1 MIRRLFKNAR
11 ITTPVDPGR
20 PLAGSRQGEVCSFD
34 RGALLCADGLI
45 EAIGSDDEVL
55 RNAREV
61 DEEIDCGGRCLV
73 PGFVDPHTHMCFST
87 TREEEFS
94 LRLAGADYLEILHQ
108 GGGILSSVRAVRAAT
123 EDELLSTTAERARSA
138 LRFGTTTLEVKSGY
152 GLDTEAELKM
162 LRVIHRIGEE
172 APLDV
177 VATFLGAHAVPDEYA
192 GAPDR
197 YVDLVVQEMIPA
209 VSRQG
214 IARFCDVFCE
224 KGVFTPEQSRRILTA
239 AREHGLGLKIHADE
253 IHDLGGGALAAEL
266 GAVSA
271 EHLLAVSHESL
282 RAMASKSVTAIL
294 LPGTAYS
301 LRKPY
306 AKAREMMALGVGVA
320 LATDCNPGTCYTES
334 MPFVS
339 GLAILAMGLS
349 PNEALVA
356 GTLNAAYAVGMAKSV
371 GSLDVGKAGDFLL
384 LDGKSPAILAY
395 RAGIS
400 PVVEVYKRGE
410 RVA

>member
-1 MIRRLFKNAR
+1 MKRKLFKNAR
-11 ITTPVDPGR
+11 ITTPVDSGT
-20 PLAGSRQGEVCSFD
+20 PLAGGRQGEVRSFD
-34 RGALLCADGLI
+34 PGAFLCTDGVI
-45 EAIGSDDEVL
+45 EAVGSENEVL
-55 RNAREV
+55 RNAGEV
-61 DEEIDCGGRCLV
+61 DEEIDCRSRCLI
-73 PGFVDPHTHMCFST
+73 PGFVDPHTHMCFAA

-94 LRLAGADYLEILHQ
+94 LRLAGADYLEILRQ
-108 GGGILSSVRAVRAAT
+108 GGGILSSVRAVRTAS
-123 EDELLSTTAERARSA
+123 EEELFSITAERVRSA
-138 LRFGTTTLEVKSGY
+138 LRLGTTTLEIKSGY
-152 GLDTEAELKM
+152 GLETEAELKM

-172 APLDV
+172 TPLDV
-177 VATFLGAHAVPDEYA
+177 VASFLGAHAVPEEYA
-192 GAPDR
+192 GAPDG

-214 IARFCDVFCE
+214 IAHFCDVFCE
-224 KGVFTPEQSRRILTA
+224 RGVFTPEQSRRILMA

-271 EHLLAVSHESL
+271 EHLLAVSEESL
-282 RAMASKSVTAIL
+282 RAMASASVTAIL

-306 AKAREMMALGVGVA
+306 ARARKMVDLGVPVA
-320 LATDCNPGTCYTES
+320 LATDCNPGTCHTES

-356 GTLNAAYAVGMAKSV
+356 GTLNAAYAIGMAGSA
-371 GSLDVGKAGDFLL
+371 GSLEVGKAGDFLL

>member
-1 MIRRLFKNAR
+1 MKRTLFKNAR
-11 ITTPVDPGR
+11 ITTPVDSGA

-45 EAIGSDDEVL
+45 EGIGSHDEVL
-55 RNAREV
+55 RNAGDVDQEV
-61 DEEIDCGGRCLV
+61 DCGGRCLV
-73 PGFVDPHTHMCFST
+73 PGFVDPHTHMCFPT

-94 LRLAGADYLEILHQ
+94 LRLAGVDYLDILRR
-108 GGGILSSVRAVRAAT
+108 GGGILSSVRAVRAAS
-123 EDELLSTTAERARSA
+123 EEEVFSITAERARSA
-138 LRFGTTTLEVKSGY
+138 LRFGTTTLEIKSGY
-152 GLDTEAELKM
+152 GLETEAELKM
-162 LRVIHRIGEE
+162 LRVIQRIGEE
-172 APLDV
+172 TPVDV
-177 VATFLGAHAVPDEYA
+177 VATFLGAHAVPEEYA

-197 YVDLVVQEMIPA
+197 YVDLVAHEMIPA

-224 KGVFTPEQSRRILTA
+224 KGVFAPEQSRRILKA

-271 EHLLAVSHESL
+271 EHLLAVSDESL
-282 RAMASKSVTAIL
+282 RAMASESVTAIL

-306 AKAREMMALGVGVA
+306 ARARKMVELGVPVA

-349 PNEALVA
+349 PNEALVGA
-356 GTLNAAYAVGMAKSV
+356 TLNAAYAIGMA
-371 GSLDVGKAGDFLL
+371 GSLGSLEAGKAGDFLL

-400 PVVEVYKRGE
+400 PVLEVYKRGE

>member
-1 MIRRLFKNAR
+1 VRSL
-11 ITTPVDPGR
+11 
-20 PLAGSRQGEVCSFD
+20 D

-45 EAIGSDDEVL
+45 AAIGSEDEVL

-94 LRLAGADYLEILHQ
+94 LRLAGADYLEILRR

-138 LRFGTTTLEVKSGY
+138 LRLGTTTLEVKSGY

-177 VATFLGAHAVPDEYA
+177 VATFLGAHAVPAEYA

-209 VSRQG
+209 VSGQG

-271 EHLLAVSHESL
+271 EHLLAVSDESL

-306 AKAREMMALGVGVA
+306 ARAREMMELRVPVA

>member
-1 MIRRLFKNAR
+1 
-11 ITTPVDPGR
+11 
-20 PLAGSRQGEVCSFD
+20 
-34 RGALLCADGLI
+34 
-45 EAIGSDDEVL
+45 
-55 RNAREV
+55 
-61 DEEIDCGGRCLV
+61 
-73 PGFVDPHTHMCFST
+73 
-87 TREEEFS
+87 
-94 LRLAGADYLEILHQ
+94 
-108 GGGILSSVRAVRAAT
+108 
-123 EDELLSTTAERARSA
+123 
-138 LRFGTTTLEVKSGY
+138 
-152 GLDTEAELKM
+152 
-162 LRVIHRIGEE
+162 
-172 APLDV
+172 
-177 VATFLGAHAVPDEYA
+177 
-192 GAPDR
+192 
-197 YVDLVVQEMIPA
+197 IPA

-239 AREHGLGLKIHADE
+239 ARANGLGLKIHADE

-271 EHLLAVSHESL
+271 EHLLAVSEDSL
-282 RAMASKSVTAIL
+282 RAMASKNVTAIL

-306 AKAREMMALGVGVA
+306 ARARKMVELGVPVA

-349 PNEALVA
+349 PNEALAA
-356 GTLNAAYAVGMAKSV
+356 GTLNAAYAIGMAGSV

>member
-1 MIRRLFKNAR
+1 
-11 ITTPVDPGR
+11 
-20 PLAGSRQGEVCSFD
+20 
-34 RGALLCADGLI
+34 
-45 EAIGSDDEVL
+45 VL
-55 RNAREV
+55 RNAGEV
-61 DEEIDCGGRCLV
+61 HEEMDCGGRCLI

-94 LRLAGADYLEILHQ
+94 LRLAGANYLEILRQ
-108 GGGILSSVRAVRAAT
+108 GGGILSSVRAVRTAS
-123 EDELLSTTAERARSA
+123 EEELFLITAERVRSA
-138 LRFGTTTLEVKSGY
+138 LRFGTTTLEIKSGY
-152 GLDTEAELKM
+152 GLDTEVELKM

-172 APLDV
+172 TPLDV
-177 VATFLGAHAVPDEYA
+177 VATFLGAHAVPDEYV

-209 VSRQG
+209 VSGQG

-224 KGVFTPEQSRRILTA
+224 RGVFTPEQSRRILMA
-239 AREHGLGLKIHADE
+239 AREHGLELKIHADE

-271 EHLLAVSHESL
+271 EHLLAVSDKSL
-282 RAMASKSVTAIL
+282 RAMASARVTAIL

-306 AKAREMMALGVGVA
+306 ARARKMVELGVPLA

-356 GTLNAAYAVGMAKSV
+356 GTLNAAYAVGMAGSA
-371 GSLDVGKAGDFLL
+371 GSLERGKAGDFLL

>member
-11 ITTPVDPGR
+11 ITTPVDSGL
-20 PLAGSRQGEVCSFD
+20 PLAGGRQGEVRSFD
-34 RGALLCADGLI
+34 PGALLCTDGVI
-45 EAIGSDDEVL
+45 EAMGSQDDVL
-55 RNAREV
+55 RNAGEI

-94 LRLAGADYLEILHQ
+94 LRLAGADYLEILRQ
-108 GGGILSSVRAVRAAT
+108 GGGILSSVRAVRRAS
-123 EDELLSTTAERARSA
+123 EEELLSTTATRARSA
-138 LRFGTTTLEVKSGY
+138 LGFGTTTLEVKSGY

-172 APLDV
+172 TPLDV
-177 VATFLGAHAVPDEYA
+177 VTTFLGAHAVPEEHA
-192 GAPDR
+192 GSPDR

-271 EHLLAVSHESL
+271 EHLLAVSEGSL
-282 RAMASKSVTAIL
+282 RAMASKGVTAIL

-306 AKAREMMALGVGVA
+306 ARARKMVDLGVPVA

-356 GTLNAAYAVGMAKSV
+356 ATLNAAYAIRMATSV
-371 GSLDVGKAGDFLL
+371 GSLDLGKAGDFLL

-400 PVVEVYKRGE
+400 PVVAVYKRGE